1 MMSTSEFLYQLRR
14 KKISMQYLQ
23 KKVQETDIPLSERL
37 TYRIELINLLIAEF
51 GDFKHPKSLANLL
64 HRNKF

>member
-1 MMSTSEFLYQLRR
+1 MSTSEFLYQLKR
-14 KKISMQYLQ
+14 KKASMQRKQ
-23 KKVQETDIPLSERL
+23 RIVQESDLKLSEVL
-37 TYRIELINLLIAEF
+37 TRRIELINILLAEF